1 MNFEKTLL
9 IITGSV
15 LSVLLTSSLQAAEKT
30 QTIDAIWESMGALA
44 SGENNKA
51 KKAQPPTFTREQ
63 YQARYKLEQALKQK
77 RAKLVAQKVT
87 PQKSASRNVT
97 PQKSMTKL
105 DRQRVA
111 WKVKWDAQQAIKKR
125 AQAKPQQATAPKAVP
140 VVAKQ
145 LKPVWKPPV
154 AQQKV
159 LPKAQQTAQ
168 QKILHKAPQKL
179 TRAQY
184 QWRWKQAQLKKQQ
197 QYTQAQPKT
206 AQLAAKASH
215 ATFRKSNQKAI
226 YQNLPMEIV
235 AKLRATKTSSQGVSA
250 FAQDVNSPRPLL
262 AYQENT
268 ARVPASVMK
277 IITGYAALGTLG
289 QHYRWPLDV
298 FTKGSVQ
305 NGTLQGDLI
314 IKGYGSPEF
323 KSADLRKVLHGIRQ
337 KGIRNVNGRIVF
349 DNSYFNIPNLN
360 AFDGKKQSKYNAQ
373 PDALL
378 FNERINTFQVRTV
391 GKRVKI
397 STTTPTH
404 NLRIVNRMRKSNRGC
419 RPRIGVSKR
428 AGQTIVTFSGR
439 FSRRCGTRSYSRVIS
454 RPAEMIYGSMQ
465 AMWRRDVGG
474 KLNTRFAMGRTPAN
488 AKPLLRTYSRTL
500 AEILPSIIKDSNN
513 VMARQLLL
521 TIGAKHTGHGT
532 PRSGAN
538 AIGQWL
544 ASRGLHFPELRIEN
558 GSGLSRTARI
568 SAAHVGDLL
577 VDAYRSPF
585 RHVFMRSLAVAGVDG
600 TMKGRLRGTQVRGRG
615 FFKTGT
621 LRDVR
626 SIAGYVKAANGKTY
640 VMAILQNDPRARKRS
655 LRAHDKLI
663 EWVYAGGR
671 SNQQLARR

>member
-9 IITGSV
+9 IVTGSM
-15 LSVLLTSSLQAAEKT
+15 LSVLLTAPLQAAEKV
-30 QTIDAIWESMGALA
+30 QKMDAIWNSVSVPVGVT
-44 SGENNKA
+44 NIT
-51 KKAQPPTFTREQ
+51 KKAHPPTFTRKQ
-63 YQARYKLEQALKQK
+63 YQARYKKEQALKQK
-77 RAKLVAQKVT
+77 RVAQKPVT
-87 PQKSASRNVT
+87 RKVVSQKNMS
-97 PQKSMTKL
+97 KL
-105 DRQRVA
+105 DRQRAA
-111 WKVKWDAQQAIKKR
+111 WKAKWDAQQAKKL
-125 AQAKPQQATAPKAVP
+125 AQAKPQQPVSLKAVP
-140 VVAKQ
+140 VQKPSVPVVAAKQ
-145 LKPVWKPPV
+145 AKPVWKKPST
-154 AQQKV
+154 QKV
-159 LPKAQQTAQ
+159 PQQ
-168 QKILHKAPQKL
+168 L
-179 TRAQY
+179 TKAQY

-197 QYTQAQPKT
+197 QNGGAQPRT
-206 AQLAAKASH
+206 AQVTAKPTHAA
-215 ATFRKSNQKAI
+215 FRKSTQKATH
-226 YQNLPMEIV
+226 QKLPMEIV
-235 AKLRATKTSSQGVSA
+235 AKLRATKTSPRGMSA
-250 FAQDVNSPRPLL
+250 YAQDVNSPRPLL

-289 QHYRWPLDV
+289 PNYRWPLDV
-298 FTKGSVQ
+298 YTHGRVQ

-323 KSADLRKVLHGIRQ
+323 KSADLRKVLQGIRQ

-349 DNSYFNIPNLN
+349 DSSYFNIPNQY
-360 AFDGKKQSKYNAQ
+360 AFDGKTQSKYNAQ

-378 FNERINTFQVRTV
+378 FNERVNTFQVRTV
-391 GKRVKI
+391 GKRVRI
-397 STTTPTH
+397 TTTTPTH
-404 NLRIVNRMRKSNRGC
+404 NLRIVNRMRKSKRGC
-419 RPRIGVSKR
+419 RPRIRVSKR

-439 FSRRCGTRSYSRVIS
+439 YSRRCGTRSYSRVIS

-465 AMWRRDVGG
+465 AMWKRDVGG
-474 KLNTRFAMGRTPAN
+474 KLNTRFAMGRAPAN

-500 AEILPSIIKDSNN
+500 AEILPTIIKDSNN

-521 TIGAKHTGHGT
+521 TIGAKKGGQGT
-532 PRSGAN
+532 PRAGAN

-544 ASRGLHFPELRIEN
+544 DSRGLHFPELRIEN

-585 RHVFMRSLAVAGVDG
+585 RDVFMRSLAVAGVDG
-600 TMKGRLRGTQVRGRG
+600 TMKRRLRGTRVRGKG

-626 SIAGYVKAANGKTY
+626 SIAGYVKAADGKTY
-640 VMAILQNDPRARKRS
+640 VMAILHNDPRARKRS

-671 SNQQLARR
+671 SNSQLAMR